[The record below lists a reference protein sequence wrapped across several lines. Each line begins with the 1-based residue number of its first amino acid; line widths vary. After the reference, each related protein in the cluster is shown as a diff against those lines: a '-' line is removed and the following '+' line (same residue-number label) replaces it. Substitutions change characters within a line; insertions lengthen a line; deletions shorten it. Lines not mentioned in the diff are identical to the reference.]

1 MNKGKR
7 LKKNLKKKI
16 WLDRE
21 SKPDLCDDRTQRAT
35 IEVTYYSFEE
45 VTKKKQNK
53 TKNDSFVYY
62 IIYIR

>member
-7 LKKNLKKKI
+7 LKKNLKKKSG
-16 WLDRE
+16 LTGNRSLTFAMTE
-21 SKPDLCDDRTQRAT
+21 RNALS
-35 IEVTYYSFEE
+35 IEVTYDSFEE

>member
-1 MNKGKR
+1 MNKE
-7 LKKNLKKKI
+7 KKSGLTGNRSLTFAMTERNA
-16 WLDRE
+16 L
-21 SKPDLCDDRTQRAT
+21 S
-35 IEVTYYSFEE
+35 IEVTYDSFEE